1 MTSISEVVARHRD
14 GSVDYLARIY
24 LGSRGCENVLQI
36 SCKTDEIIP
45 RCWWKNAPDP
55 GTFCE
60 FILRHIR
67 PGTGLAFRLILKD
80 DRVIPFV
87 PLGESDVVN
96 GLVRV
101 PDFHPSWLQPGTRE
115 SHPSTTQSDPGMAIL
130 LEHPLEGLLAEFE
143 DGVYF
148 TDAIEELL
156 PWSVA
161 DRILQTT
168 IPEQIRDLGYSE
180 IMFPLYASVADRCH
194 LEPKFNYLVYNLSA
208 DWQLGTAQD
217 MRKLVQRFRSFGIE
231 LVPDLVFVHQVN
243 NPYAGSSHDVSLRQ
257 SEILPYRDPA
267 PFLFRDYGTWYL
279 DLEDPLIREILIDKI
294 VETILTLDLRVI
306 RVDYIDGL
314 LMQFFDKP
322 VNYGSVLLQ
331 ELKWRLLDR
340 CPDLRIIGEA
350 FQTAGDPA
358 VCFLM
363 DSTYSPRGFT
373 LLDLLL
379 APDSGATPSLRGCVD
394 GLTDFLAACNHQ
406 SARESNYSQLHD
418 ECWLD
423 HWISY
428 GRPHTPWAY
437 GAMPM
442 GLSMARVEDLIHQG
456 VLDPDHQIP
465 TAVALTLLVRTLG
478 LAASFTR
485 WMETSGCLS
494 LDQGRLDEADHW
506 RFPWL
511 ASSARSRSLFPA
523 DGLPEEERRG
533 LLERAREHVAAANR
547 LFRRLGRS
555 EANPLGVPVRMVHGD
570 VGCGLAAFV
579 RWGCR
584 YPNPALVVV
593 NLSPVAVASQPGYEL
608 DLSSAGWRSDKHPAS
623 LQALSRPLWGE
634 DQNPLQLSQSPGSL
648 GSYRLSRPLYGY
660 ESALFEVSIDDT

>member
-1 MTSISEVVARHRD
+1 MAAISQVIKRHPA
-14 GSVDYLARIY
+14 GLVDYQARIY
-24 LGSRGCENVLQI
+24 LGHANSEKVIRI
-36 SCKTDEIIP
+36 SCRTDELIQRRWRLSAI
-45 RCWWKNAPDP
+45 KNGSFWELCLRRIKP
-55 GTFCE
+55 GTALF
-60 FILRHIR
+60 
-67 PGTGLAFRLILKD
+67 FRLELD
-80 DRVIPFV
+80 DGRSIPFV

-96 GLVRV
+96 GVVRV
-101 PDFHPSWLQPGTRE
+101 PDFHPSWLQPKNQRLQA
-115 SHPSTTQSDPGMAIL
+115 PATQSDPGMAIL
-130 LEHPLEGLLAEFE
+130 LEHPLEGLLAEFD

-148 TDAIEELL
+148 TDAVEELL
-156 PWSVA
+156 PWSIA

-168 IPEQIRDLGYSE
+168 IPEQIRDLGYTE

-217 MRKLVQRFRSFGIE
+217 MRKLVQRFRSYGIE

-243 NPYAGSSHDVSLRQ
+243 NPYAGSSHDVSFRENAIQ
-257 SEILPYRDPA
+257 PYRDPA
-267 PFLFRDYGTWYL
+267 PSLFRDYGTWYF

-294 VETILTLDLRVI
+294 VETILVLDLRVI

-314 LMQFFDKP
+314 LMQFANKP
-322 VNYGSVLLQ
+322 VNHGAALLW
-331 ELKWRLLDR
+331 ELKRRLLDR

-350 FQTAGDPA
+350 FQTASDPA

-379 APDSGATPSLRGCVD
+379 APDPGATPSMQGCVN

-442 GLSMARVEDLIHQG
+442 GLSMARVEALIRQG
-456 VLDPDHQIP
+456 VLDSDHQIP

-478 LAASFTR
+478 LAVSFTR

-511 ASSARSRSLFPA
+511 ISSGRSRALFPGE
-523 DGLPEEERRG
+523 GLPEEERRG
-533 LLERAREHVAAANR
+533 LLQRAREHVAAANL

-555 EANPLGVPVRMVHGD
+555 EANPLGVPLRMVHGD

-579 RWGCR
+579 RWGCHS
-584 YPNPALVVV
+584 PHPALVVV
-593 NLSPVAVASQPGYEL
+593 NLSPVAAASQPGYEL
-608 DLSSAGWRSDKHPAS
+608 DLNSAGWRSDQHPTS
-623 LQALSRPLWGE
+623 LQALSRPLWGN
-634 DQNPLQLSQSPGSL
+634 DQNPLQLSRSPGSP
-648 GSYRLSRPLYGY
+648 GHYRLSRPLHGY
-660 ESALFEVSIDDT
+660 ESALFEISIDDS